1 MSLEQWSYLAQII
14 GAIAVVAS
22 LVFVGVQLRQNTKA
36 ILTQTSQ
43 THSALYHSIIAGL
56 SENGEVARIWRVG
69 LLDFQSLSPDD
80 RVRFLAFVS
89 TLFRYYEA
97 SHVQSQRGLLDADH
111 WRTIE
116 QQVTDLA
123 CQPGVKAWWQLRRH
137 WHSRAFQD
145 WFEARPQRDAG
156 VLYDKPQEPAPG
168 GGQLDKSQERL

>member
-69 LLDFQSLSPDD
+69 LADMDSLAPDE
-80 RVRFLAFVS
+80 RVRFMAFVS

-97 SHVQSQRGLLDADH
+97 SHVQSLRGLLDAEH

-123 CQPGVKAWWQLRRH
+123 AQPGIQAWWQLRQH
-137 WHSRAFQD
+137 WHSDAFRL
-145 WFEARPQRDAG
+145 WFEARPLRDAG
-156 VLYDKPQEPAPG
+156 VLYDRPRQATP
-168 GGQLDKSQERL
+168 D